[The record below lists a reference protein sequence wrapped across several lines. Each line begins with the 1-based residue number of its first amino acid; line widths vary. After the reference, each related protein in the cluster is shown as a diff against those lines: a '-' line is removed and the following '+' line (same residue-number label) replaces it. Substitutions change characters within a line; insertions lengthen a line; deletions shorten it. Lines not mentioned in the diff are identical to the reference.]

1 MYKKVLLKGLLWF
14 LGIVVGLFLLV
25 VIAFNV
31 SPKPG
36 VWIIRH
42 MFNSEVQ
49 ITAPES
55 YRKAQEKITTVQ
67 DQSYASRFKDNSYD
81 IYYPKQSQEAILYN
95 GKIGRAHV

>member
-1 MYKKVLLKGLLWF
+1 MYKNVLLKGLLWF

-25 VIAFNV
+25 VLAFTI

-49 ITAPES
+49 ITASEP
-55 YRKAQEKITTVQ
+55 YRKAQKKITTVQ
-67 DQSYASRFKDNSYD
+67 DERYTSHFKDNSYD
-81 IYYPKQSQEAILYN
+81 IYYPKQSQKALPVLMWV
-95 GKIGRAHV
+95 H